1 MATKTNN
8 MKYNMNYGGTSF
20 HNIEFKASPRDLI
33 DLYGQPTYLDNTG
46 SDKINFEWE
55 MKTDDGRVF
64 SIYDWKEYRE
74 LELDEQIDWHIGAHD
89 KATSIDAQYEIMRD
103 FRDSKIEKIIK

>member
-1 MATKTNN
+1 MAIKTDNDTN
-8 MKYNMNYGGTSF
+8 GTSF
-20 HNIEFKASPRDLI
+20 HNIEFNASPRDLI

-55 MKTDDGRVF
+55 METDDGRVF

-74 LELDEQIDWHIGAHD
+74 LELDEQIDWHIGARD